1 MIDALIANSCAVFL
15 RKYGLLLAAL
25 ILVSALGALAQTNS
39 GQIRGSVTDPTGAV
53 IPNASVS
60 ITTADGHTVA
70 TATSNSAGAY
80 QAGHLAAGTYI
91 VIGNAQG
98 FATSASKAVTVGAG
112 ESKTFNV
119 TLPVAEVKQQVQ
131 VDS

>member
-1 MIDALIANSCAVFL
+1 MPRIFANSLPALTDCLAGCTIKSTPTLRHDLVSFREITVIDALIANSCAVFL
-15 RKYGLLLAAL
+15 RKYGPLLATL

-80 QAGHLAAGTYI
+80 QAGHL
-91 VIGNAQG
+91 
-98 FATSASKAVTVGAG
+98 
-112 ESKTFNV
+112 
-119 TLPVAEVKQQVQ
+119 
-131 VDS
+131 

>member
-15 RKYGLLLAAL
+15 RKYGPLLATL

-70 TATSNSAGAY
+70 TADFRTPAGAY
-80 QAGHLAAGTYI
+80 AQAGHLAAGTC
-91 VIGNAQG
+91 
-98 FATSASKAVTVGAG
+98 TS
-112 ESKTFNV
+112 
-119 TLPVAEVKQQVQ
+119 
-131 VDS
+131 